1 MNLNFIYLKTEQK
14 ALGHIYF
21 LFLSTL
27 IFRDFIAWLEH
38 SALPEIPESR
48 CMLYVNNRNKFH
60 SCSTLS
66 EFDQGEKLRVHVAFF
81 EQVF

>member
-1 MNLNFIYLKTEQK
+1 MFTGLIDHISEISTDTGSLMKTDITIENDPSK
-14 ALGHIYF
+14 
-21 LFLSTL
+21 
-27 IFRDFIAWLEH
+27 
-38 SALPEIPESR
+38 IPESR
-48 CMLYVNNRNKFH
+48 CMLHVNNRNKFH